1 MSISRFSSSLHTA
14 TFALCYLPDN
24 LVLNHRLPF
33 LKKLS
38 LVRVRIS
45 EASLHS
51 IIHSS
56 CPALERLLI
65 VLGIEIGM
73 SCLQIESP
81 HLKSIGIC
89 FEGQQLIIEDA
100 PSLERLPLHSC
111 YTPSEIIVVSA
122 PKLETLGVIR
132 DPFNNHKELVFG
144 SSPFQVPYIIIYTF
158 VVISCIFHLCA

>member
-1 MSISRFSSSLHTA
+1 MVV
-14 TFALCYLPDN
+14 YL
-24 LVLNHRLPF
+24 
-33 LKKLS
+33 
-38 LVRVRIS
+38 S

-65 VLGIEIGM
+65 VLGIEIGI
-73 SCLQIESP
+73 SCLQIKSP

-100 PSLERLPLHSC
+100 PSLQRLLLDNC
-111 YTPSEIIVVSA
+111 YKPSQITVISA

-132 DPFNNHKELVFG
+132 DPFNRQGVGVWLLTFSGTVYYHLHICNHMLHFSFVRISFI
-144 SSPFQVPYIIIYTF
+144 SSWSTLWVLILCYMLNEEF
-158 VVISCIFHLCA
+158 VHL

>member
-1 MSISRFSSSLHTA
+1 ML
-14 TFALCYLPDN
+14 
-24 LVLNHRLPF
+24 RLPL

-38 LVRVRIS
+38 LVVVYLS

-65 VLGIEIGM
+65 VLGIEIGI
-73 SCLQIESP
+73 SCLQKKLP

-89 FEGQQLIIEDA
+89 FEGQQIIIEDA
-100 PSLERLPLHSC
+100 PSLQRLLLDHF
-111 YTPSEIIVVSA
+111 YKPSQITVVSA

-132 DPFNNHKELVFG
+132 DPFNDHKDLVFD
-144 SSPFQVPYIIIYTF
+144 SS
-158 VVISCIFHLCA
+158 LL